1 MTETAHIK
9 NILLIDD
16 NTDVREVIA
25 DNLTSEGY
33 KVIQSSDGAEALNKL
48 DQEIKWYC
56 IICDLQMP
64 HISGIMFLKIIRE
77 RGLKIPLIFITG
89 FNNIIETEEAFKLG
103 AQAFISKPFE
113 EQELLQKLKDV
124 ESYNSIISRPE
135 TDIELDD
142 FYCKIPIDEF
152 VSGKKIIYPVFL
164 KLSTSKYIRIAH
176 SGEDLDQEKINNI
189 KKHGVEY
196 FYLQNEDFKNYLK
209 RNLHMARGLLGF
221 RDIKD
226 SKKRAFFISISKN
239 IIDYGFNREINSE
252 TLAMSTFAIHNTLKL
267 ISEKKDFL
275 KALQDLHHI
284 SPNQVEHSMLVSLLA
299 SAIALQSNEFDS
311 KTIDIVAM
319 AALFHDFGMKELPKE
334 LENKPMDK
342 MTAEE
347 LKLYKTHPQLASQ
360 LLSSLKDMPEVIP
373 QAILHHHEH
382 SDGSGYPFG
391 IGRLKIHPI
400 ARIIAIA
407 DYLADYWSLEA
418 NKNENFKTIVLTLME
433 RADIFD
439 KDFVKAAIKVATDS
453 DSLFPTKF

>member
-1 MTETAHIK
+1 MTDTAHIK

-16 NTDVREVIA
+16 NIDVREVIA
-25 DNLTSEGY
+25 DHLESEGY
-33 KVIQSSDGAEALNKL
+33 KVIQSSDGADALNRL
-48 DQEIKWYC
+48 DQEAKWYC

-64 HISGIMFLKIIRE
+64 HISGTMFLKIIRE

-103 AQAFISKPFE
+103 AQAFIHKPFE
-113 EQELLQKLKDV
+113 DEELFQKLKDV

-152 VSGKKIIYPVFL
+152 VTGKKIIYPVFL
-164 KLSTSKYIRIAH
+164 KLSSSKYIRIAH
-176 SGEDLDQEKINNI
+176 SGEDLDQGKINNI

-209 RNLHMARGLLGF
+209 RNLNMARGLLGF

-239 IIDYGFNREINSE
+239 IIDFGFHREINSE
-252 TLAMSTFAIHNTLKL
+252 TLAMSVFAIHNTLKFV
-267 ISEKKDFL
+267 SEKKDFL
-275 KALQDLHHI
+275 KALEALHEI
-284 SPNQVEHSMLVSLLA
+284 SPNQVEHSMLVALLA
-299 SAIALQSNEFDS
+299 SAIALQSDEFNS
-311 KTIDIVAM
+311 KTVDTVAI
-319 AALFHDFGMKELPKE
+319 AALFHDFGMKELPRD
-334 LENKPMDK
+334 LENKPMEQ
-342 MTAEE
+342 MTVEE
-347 LKLYKTHPQLASQ
+347 IKLYKTHPQLASQ
-360 LLSSLKDMPEVIP
+360 LLSSLKGMPEVIP

-407 DYLADYWSLEA
+407 DYLADYWALEA
-418 NKNENFKTIVLTLME
+418 NKHENFKAIVVTLMDKT
-433 RADIFD
+433 DIFD
-439 KDFVKAAIKVATDS
+439 KDFAKAAIRVATDS
-453 DSLFPTKF
+453 DSLFKTKF